1 VSTAEQSAEAR
12 PKKDHRINV
21 RVNFPISPNGPFHEK
36 VAPETSAGIV
46 KESAMSHFG
55 VAEDGQHAYYLS
67 HAGAKIPDTKT
78 IGDLANGAKEIKLT
92 LVKELIQ
99 G

>member
-1 VSTAEQSAEAR
+1 MSTAEQSAEAK
-12 PKKDHRINV
+12 PNKDYSINV

-36 VAPETSAGIV
+36 VAPGLSAQTV
-46 KESAMSHFG
+46 KEGAMSHFG

-67 HAGAKIPDTKT
+67 HAGAKVPDTET
-78 IGDLANGAKEIKLT
+78 VGDLADGAKEIKLT

>member
-1 VSTAEQSAEAR
+1 MSTAEQSTKAQ
-12 PKKDHRINV
+12 PKKDAINV

-36 VAPETSAGIV
+36 VAPEASAGAV
-46 KESAMSHFG
+46 KEGAMSHFG

-67 HAGAKIPDTKT
+67 HAGAKTPDTET